1 MHGSSQKKS
10 EIQRSG
16 STWGLYTLFIKEKG
30 VELQGRTNCG
40 EVTRKYR
47 RKIIKEDEGYLLRS
61 V

>member
-1 MHGSSQKKS
+1 MGVHRKKVKFKEVVQLGAS
-10 EIQRSG
+10 I
-16 STWGLYTLFIKEKG
+16 LFIKEKG

-47 RKIIKEDEGYLLRS
+47 RKIKENEGYLLRS

>member
-1 MHGSSQKKS
+1 MKFKEVVPLGDY
-10 EIQRSG
+10 I
-16 STWGLYTLFIKEKG
+16 LFIKEKG